1 MEVGIVS
8 DRQVLVVAA
17 MATLCLLMWSFVVG
31 RSGATMATAS
41 LLGIG
46 IVLALVAVLASW
58 VHFVHRR

>member
-17 MATLCLLMWSFVVG
+17 VATLCLLMWSAVAALV
-31 RSGATMATAS
+31 GATMATAS

-58 VHFVHRR
+58 ANFVHRR